1 MKVKTSIQLWKKS
14 KKVLKYKDC
23 HLYVICKEMEKQNER
38 MKKQNLK
45 GRINA
50 YACSEV
56 EGCCPYADKCRKSE
70 TKVQR
75 ERERERGGA

>member
-1 MKVKTSIQLWKKS
+1 
-14 KKVLKYKDC
+14 
-23 HLYVICKEMEKQNER
+23 
-38 MKKQNLK
+38 MKKQNQK

-56 EGCCPYADKCRKSE
+56 EGFCPYANKCRKSE

-75 ERERERGGA
+75 EREGGSIICVFVNHLNIFHWKIKYQLNVTKIETS